1 MLRYAVKACSMEEHE
16 STGGYHYHVCIKLNK
31 NERWMPAKQ
40 NVSQEHGVSLH
51 LSSAHTNCYSAW
63 KYTTRFH
70 KNFIQSRE
78 HPDLNE
84 QRFPEAK
91 AATIKRIHIKVNK
104 NKIVKKNL
112 LAQPEVSSIIR
123 TKQIKT
129 KQQFYALAK
138 TQRKEGKTNLMIS
151 SLQKVP
157 KSIRAN
163 INANGIAKHSTIN
176 CLLIFVVISIVNAA
190 IQNIG

>member
-1 MLRYAVKACSMEEHE
+1 MDACQTE
-16 STGGYHYHVCIKLNK
+16 C
-31 NERWMPAKQ
+31 
-40 NVSQEHGVSLH
+40 VSRTWGISPFI
-51 LSSAHTNCYSAW
+51 LSS
-63 KYTTRFH
+63 H
-70 KNFIQSRE
+70 KLLFCIEIYDQISQKFIQSRE

-84 QRFPEAK
+84 QKFPEAK
-91 AATIKRIHIKVNK
+91 AAATKRIHIKVNK

-163 INANGIAKHSTIN
+163 INANGTAKHSTIN

>member
-1 MLRYAVKACSMEEHE
+1 MDACQTE
-16 STGGYHYHVCIKLNK
+16 
-31 NERWMPAKQ
+31 
-40 NVSQEHGVSLH
+40 VSQEHGISLH

-123 TKQIKT
+123 TKQNNN
-129 KQQFYALAK
+129 F
-138 TQRKEGKTNLMIS
+138 MH
-151 SLQKVP
+151 LQKP
-157 KSIRAN
+157 KERK
-163 INANGIAKHSTIN
+163 AKLTS
-176 CLLIFVVISIVNAA
+176 
-190 IQNIG
+190 